1 MAAASQKRVSCLK
14 FEPWSQIFL
23 VKVAYQAT
31 FTHTTMKSHLLL
43 KVLKVVRKQWDFSN
57 SSKVRGW
64 AKSLKNRRKHVL
76 ILRQSKSRRAF
87 LLEFVKK
94 SNLNGTL

>member
-57 SSKVRGW
+57 SSKG
-64 AKSLKNRRKHVL
+64 
-76 ILRQSKSRRAF
+76 RQQLSCSDP
-87 LLEFVKK
+87 KK
-94 SNLNGTL
+94 LDFFETT